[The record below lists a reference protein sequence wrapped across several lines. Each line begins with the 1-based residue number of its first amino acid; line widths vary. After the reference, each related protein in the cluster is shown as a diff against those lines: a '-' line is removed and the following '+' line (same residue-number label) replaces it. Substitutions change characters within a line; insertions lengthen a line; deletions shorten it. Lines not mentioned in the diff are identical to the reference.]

1 MGSESCH
8 SPKHQGLH
16 AKYSPSFCKVKTES
30 TLEEG
35 CIVVDVGTLPS
46 ITTSCPAFCTMH
58 SLGQDD

>member
-8 SPKHQGLH
+8 SPKHQGMQ
-16 AKYSPSFCKVKTES
+16 AKHSRSFSKVKTES

-46 ITTSCPAFCTMH
+46 ALCIHWGRMTDYFYR
-58 SLGQDD
+58 